1 MLFRSYDEGLAHRL
15 QAGAD
20 AILMPSRFE
29 PCGLSQLCGLRY
41 GTLPVV
47 ARVGGLADTVID
59 ANEAAL
65 ADGVATGFQFSPVD
79 RDNMKAVIDRTCDLW
94 ADRPAFTRV
103 VRRAMGRNVGWARA
117 AADYRATYE
126 QLLEGTVG

>member
-1 MLFRSYDEGLAHRL
+1 MTGVQTCALPISELNPGRVGVHIGYDEGLAHRL

-65 ADGVATGFQFSPVD
+65 ADGVATGFSS
-79 RDNMKAVIDRTCDLW
+79 ALST
-94 ADRPAFTRV
+94 T
-103 VRRAMGRNVGWARA
+103 
-117 AADYRATYE
+117 T
-126 QLLEGTVG
+126 T